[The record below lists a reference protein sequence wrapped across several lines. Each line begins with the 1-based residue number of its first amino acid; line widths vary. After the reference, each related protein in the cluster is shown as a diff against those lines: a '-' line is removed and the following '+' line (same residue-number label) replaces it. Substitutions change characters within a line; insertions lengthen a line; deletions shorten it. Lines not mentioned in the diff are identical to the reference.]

1 MTTNNMQASP
11 SSSSASLDEL
21 ADIDTTLRQLDAE
34 MRRLE
39 RKMFSI
45 KDRSRRL
52 RERRRLLTPSAP
64 WILRLPDEVLAQCL
78 LRGTQAIGNSPS
90 ASTPTSVRRDRVKLP
105 IAVSQV
111 CKQWRNAALNLPTL
125 WNYIDMREGRPYDRT
140 LVWLKRSRN
149 AVLDIDLDYRDQLTK
164 PEAYFQRNF
173 LITLNVILPTMGR
186 WGSLCVNAPTELV
199 QTALHV
205 FTSPAPMLQSLIL
218 KGWTDPAQQQQP
230 VRDMP
235 PTIFA
240 SQTPKLRYVY
250 LREMGLRWDTCVF
263 SGLKELTLSR
273 VPHEHVPNVA
283 QFSRMMEVSAP
294 GLQRLTI
301 VGAGPR
307 PMPSNN
313 TPMTPQHSKGRNTGY
328 QVTLPRLL
336 ELRLEDLEVG
346 EIRTLVSLL
355 TTPAL
360 RKLALAKID
369 DDDHMEDMERGI
381 APNTEWQP
389 QQLPYLTDLIYVDV
403 PVTSDLFQI
412 ICRAGPNISRLHIR
426 GEATNAILQY
436 LTPEPL
442 LLMPGEEE
450 MFLPRL
456 SALEMDEASAETVRA
471 FIDART
477 TTLREVKGSILN
489 ERRIKSKG
497 VLSGDD
503 AVRHLGWQRN
513 SNIHVAIQP
522 AQPLAQ

>member
-1 MTTNNMQASP
+1 MHPSP
-11 SSSSASLDEL
+11 STSSASLDEL
-21 ADIDTTLRQLDAE
+21 AEIDGTLRQLDIE
-34 MRRLE
+34 MRRME
-39 RKMFSI
+39 RKMASLQE
-45 KDRSRRL
+45 RSRRL
-52 RERRRLLTPSAP
+52 KERRRVLTPSAP
-64 WILRLPDEVLAQCL
+64 WIFRLPSELLSQCL
-78 LRGTQAIGNSPS
+78 LRGTQAIGNSP
-90 ASTPTSVRRDRVKLP
+90 ASTSPTAIRRDRVKLP

-111 CKQWRNAALNLPTL
+111 CKQWRAAALNLPTL
-125 WNYIDMREGRPYDRT
+125 WNYVDMREGRPYDRT

-186 WGSLCVNAPTELV
+186 WGSLCIHAPTELV

-218 KGWTDPAQQQQP
+218 KGWTDENQQHQP

-235 PTIFA
+235 PTIFC

-250 LREMGLRWDTCVF
+250 AREVGLRWDTCVF
-263 SGLKELTLSR
+263 PGLRELTLAR
-273 VPHEHVPNVA
+273 IPHEHVPNVA
-283 QFSRMMEVSAP
+283 QFSRMMDISAS
-294 GLQRLTI
+294 GLQRLTV

-307 PMPSNN
+307 PMPAVHNHAAS
-313 TPMTPQHSKGRNTGY
+313 PSRAPQQQAMYKI
-328 QVTLPRLL
+328 TLPRLL

-355 TTPAL
+355 ATPAL

-369 DDDHMEDMERGI
+369 DDDDMDGSI
-381 APNTEWQP
+381 ASDAEWRP
-389 QQLPYLTDLIYVDV
+389 QQLPYLSDLTYIDV
-403 PVTSDLFQI
+403 PTSSGLFQI
-412 ICRAGPNISRLHIR
+412 ICQAAPNISRLQIR
-426 GEATNAILQY
+426 GEATNSILQY

-522 AQPLAQ
+522 NQPLAQ

>member
-1 MTTNNMQASP
+1 MSDSEG
-11 SSSSASLDEL
+11 SS
-21 ADIDTTLRQLDAE
+21 
-34 MRRLE
+34 
-39 RKMFSI
+39 
-45 KDRSRRL
+45 
-52 RERRRLLTPSAP
+52 
-64 WILRLPDEVLAQCL
+64 
-78 LRGTQAIGNSPS
+78 
-90 ASTPTSVRRDRVKLP
+90 
-105 IAVSQV
+105 
-111 CKQWRNAALNLPTL
+111 
-125 WNYIDMREGRPYDRT
+125 RT

-186 WGSLCVNAPTELV
+186 WGSLCIHAPTELV

-218 KGWTDPAQQQQP
+218 KGWTDESQQHPP

-235 PTIFA
+235 PTIFC
-240 SQTPKLRYVY
+240 SQTPRLRYVY
-250 LREMGLRWDTCVF
+250 LREVGLRWDTCAF
-263 SGLKELTLSR
+263 PGLRELTLAR

-283 QFSRMMEVSAP
+283 QFSRMMDASAS

-307 PMPSNN
+307 PMPMPPAHNLASS
-313 TPMTPQHSKGRNTGY
+313 PDPPR

-355 TTPAL
+355 ATPAL

-369 DDDHMEDMERGI
+369 DDDDDDDMEGGSIII
-381 APNTEWQP
+381 ASDAEWRP
-389 QQLPYLTDLIYVDV
+389 QQLPHLHDLTYIDV
-403 PVTSDLFQI
+403 PARSGLFQI
-412 ICRAGPNISRLHIR
+412 ICHAAPNISRLQIR
-426 GEATNAILQY
+426 GDGDGAGATDAILRY

-456 SALEMDEASAETVRA
+456 AAVEMDEASAETVRA

-477 TTLREVKGSILN
+477 TTLREVRGSILN
-489 ERRIKSKG
+489 ERRIKSRG

-522 AQPLAQ
+522 NQPLAQ